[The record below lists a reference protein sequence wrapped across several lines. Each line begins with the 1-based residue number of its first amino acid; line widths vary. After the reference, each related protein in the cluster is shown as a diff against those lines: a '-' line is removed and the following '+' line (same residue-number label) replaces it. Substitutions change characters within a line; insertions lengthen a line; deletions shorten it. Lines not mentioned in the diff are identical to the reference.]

1 MKSNFAEWFI
11 SKFSA
16 WLLYEPPIEPS
27 LMMDFQKIR
36 FEIRPADV
44 LLIEGHNKASKII
57 KHITQSTWTHSALYI
72 GRLYDIDDIKLR
84 SRVQTY
90 YKGMPDEQ
98 LVIESL
104 MGQGMVINP
113 LSNYKD
119 NNIRVCRPRGLARM
133 DAQKVIDFAIG
144 RLGTE
149 YSLRHV
155 FDLARFM
162 FPWGILPKRWRSSLF
177 VHNALRPTKE
187 ICSSMIASAFQSVH
201 FPILPEIKRDRG
213 GITLVSRNPKL
224 YTPKD
229 FDYSP
234 FFDIIKYPILP
245 FDGEGIYQK
254 LHWEPN
260 VESGTEYVHLRS
272 TPRPDITKEEE
283 KDTLPPLLTRDLDDD
298 ESDTDG
304 DVSSED
310 VSSNSRS

>member
-1 MKSNFAEWFI
+1 MRSRFVQWFI
-11 SKFSA
+11 SKFSS
-16 WLLYEPPIEPS
+16 WLLYESPTGPS
-27 LMMDFQKIR
+27 LMMDFEKIR
-36 FEIRPADV
+36 FEIRVADV

-57 KHITQSTWTHSALYI
+57 KQITQSTWTHSALYI
-72 GRLYDIDDIKLR
+72 GRLYDIDDTKLR
-84 SRVQTY
+84 SHVQAY

-119 NNIRVCRPRGLARM
+119 HNIRVCRPRGLARI
-133 DAQKVIDFAIG
+133 DAQKIIYFAID
-144 RLGTE
+144 RLGAQ
-149 YSLRHV
+149 YSLRHI
-155 FDLARFM
+155 FDLARLM
-162 FPWGILPKRWRSSLF
+162 FPWWILPRRWRSSLF

-201 FPILPEIKRDRG
+201 FPILPEIKKDER

-229 FDYSP
+229 FDCSP

-254 LHWEPN
+254 LHWESN
-260 VESGTEYVHLRS
+260 AENGTEYIHITS
-272 TPRPDITKEEE
+272 TTKLDIMTE
-283 KDTLPPLLTRDLDDD
+283 KDAQPPLFESNLRDDD
-298 ESDTDG
+298 EDK
-304 DVSSED
+304 
-310 VSSNSRS
+310 RST